1 MKKVSNY
8 KIRLSIFCSSTNS
21 SLLKKIP
28 AALQLYLALGA
39 VMSTWQVGTTGGME
53 MGAGRSHLSL
63 PTTLKQHFEEFSIRA
78 DLNRIPT
85 EKEKT
90 QYPVSV

>member
-1 MKKVSNY
+1 
-8 KIRLSIFCSSTNS
+8 
-21 SLLKKIP
+21 
-28 AALQLYLALGA
+28 
-39 VMSTWQVGTTGGME
+39 MSTWQVGTTGGME

-63 PTTLKQHFEEFSIRA
+63 PTTLKQHFEEFFIRA